1 MINHPDWALNHKQ
14 KGTELRLLKGHY
26 YLYEVH
32 SKWDPEKERAKNIT
46 GKLLGQITEQDGF
59 IMSDKDR
66 LRKKEVSISKVTI
79 KELGV
84 TVLIQEVLA
93 NYLALLKKHFPLQW
107 QTIIAL
113 AYGRILYQSPLK
125 NMAFHFHHS
134 YLSESYKDVTL
145 SGKDLGGVL
154 RELGYNRTSIVS
166 FFKEFNK
173 ANDCI
178 LFDGTD
184 ITSCSHEMDINKLGK
199 SKKGTF
205 NSLINLMFVFSV
217 DQQLPI
223 YYRITPGN
231 IKDVK
236 SFKLCLEESGV
247 KDAVIIAD
255 KGFYSEKNVLQLTD
269 EGLQFI
275 LPLRRD
281 SLLINYTPLE
291 DGNKKALDGF
301 FKFEKRIIWHYS
313 FYEQGRKVIVFLD
326 QELKTTEEKDFLER
340 VDSCPEEYTIE
351 KFHEKQYSFG
361 TIAMLTNI
369 MKEPNEVYSDYK
381 SRGGIEQ
388 MIDTLKNVVEADRTY
403 MQNEQALEGWMFIN
417 YIALHWYYK
426 VYHLLLKNELNH
438 RYSPIDILQILTEV
452 RKVKI
457 NDTWHNSEVTSKT
470 SDLIARLGVHIT

>member
-1 MINHPDWALNHKQ
+1 MAKHPDWALAHKQ

-32 SKWDPEKERAKNIT
+32 SKWDPEKKRAKKIT
-46 GKLLGQITEQDGF
+46 GKLLGKITEGEGF
-59 IMSDKDR
+59 VMSDKDR
-66 LRKKEVSISKVTI
+66 LRRKEVSVSKVTV
-79 KELGV
+79 KEFGV
-84 TVLIQEVLA
+84 TVLIETVLG
-93 NYLALLKKHFPLQW
+93 NYKELLKKHFPLHW

-125 NMAFHFHHS
+125 NIDFHFYHS
-134 YLSESYKDVTL
+134 YLSESFTDVTL
-145 SGKDLGGVL
+145 SGKELGGVL
-154 RELGYNRTSIVS
+154 RELGYERTSIVS

-173 ANDCI
+173 TNDCI

-184 ITSCSHEMDINKLGK
+184 IPSCSHEIDINKMGK

-205 NSLINLMFVFSV
+205 DSLINLMFVFSV

-236 SFKLCLEESGV
+236 SFKLCLQESGV

-255 KGFYSEKNVLQLTD
+255 KGFYSEKNVTQLTE

-275 LPLRRD
+275 LPLKRD
-281 SLLINYTPLE
+281 SLLIDYSPLE
-291 DGNKKALDGF
+291 QGNKMALDGF
-301 FKFEKRIIWHYS
+301 FKFEKRVIWYYS
-313 FYEQGRKVIVFLD
+313 LYKEGRKVIVFLD
-326 QELKTTEEKDFLER
+326 QELKITEERDFLDRIE
-340 VDSCPEEYTIE
+340 SCPEEYTIE
-351 KFHEKQYSFG
+351 MFHEKQYSFG
-361 TIAMLTNI
+361 TIAILTNVS
-369 MKEPNEVYSDYK
+369 KEPKHVYADYK

-417 YIALHWYYK
+417 YIALHWYYRI
-426 VYHLLLKNELNH
+426 YHILLKNELNH
-438 RYSPIDILQILTEV
+438 KYSPSDIFKILTEV

-457 NDTWHNSEVTSKT
+457 NDTWYNAEVTTKT
-470 SDLIARLGVHIT
+470 SDLLAKLGVHIT

>member
-1 MINHPDWALNHKQ
+1 
-14 KGTELRLLKGHY
+14 
-26 YLYEVH
+26 
-32 SKWDPEKERAKNIT
+32 
-46 GKLLGQITEQDGF
+46 
-59 IMSDKDR
+59 
-66 LRKKEVSISKVTI
+66 
-79 KELGV
+79 
-84 TVLIQEVLA
+84 
-93 NYLALLKKHFPLQW
+93 
-107 QTIIAL
+107 
-113 AYGRILYQSPLK
+113 
-125 NMAFHFHHS
+125 MAFHFHHS